1 VHTLKN
7 SAVLIRAKM
16 RGRKDKIREFD
27 FDSEMREQ
35 DAYAD
40 NPLAN
45 NPLANQ
51 GYRATADDFEVDTQ
65 ENATDS
71 SLPSQERSPKGSLE
85 QSMWER
91 GAEGNLTRKELRDVK
106 LPADTKIELYD
117 QMVQTLS
124 KKVETQSK
132 DLDIAKNALWVESKI
147 GASKTDQKR
156 AKVVLKKL
164 LSEDG
169 KPLHISPNTMGT
181 IRSHE
186 RSGNSLDKLTN
197 DDFVYAFVFKMP
209 ANTPGADEVGED
221 ELFISHECWIT
232 VEQMI
237 SCDLAI
243 KVVLPVHRHYM
254 IVAVGAD
261 YKVCID
267 EAYSNRILMRMQDT
281 KGSLEFHPDLIRY
294 YASNHGGLN
303 EYVDGHWI
311 KRDPSQS
318 QDGKHWQP
326 IEGGSEE
333 EANQAERDHK
343 MFTSAIKQR
352 LVLSRLKRR
361 AGYDPEHTMA
371 LTGDNKKALK
381 YIEKGCVI
389 GTKMNIGASVF
400 NDVLRSIGGYRP
412 ENNVVFKDLGDEI
425 NIVYEISRMVAVDPD
440 FVLKNDGV
448 KQMLSS
454 QVSVAVDISTVV

>member
-1 VHTLKN
+1 MH
-7 SAVLIRAKM
+7 
-16 RGRKDKIREFD
+16 GRKDKIRELD

-35 DAYAD
+35 DAYVE
-40 NPLAN
+40 NPLAKN
-45 NPLANQ
+45 
-51 GYRATADDFEVDTQ
+51 
-65 ENATDS
+65 TDN
-71 SLPSQERSPKGSLE
+71 SLPSQKLVHSPKGSL
-85 QSMWER
+85 QSMLER
-91 GAEGNLTRKELRDVK
+91 GAEGNLTIKELRDVK
-106 LPADTKIELYD
+106 LPADKIELYD
-117 QMVQTLS
+117 QMVQMVQTMS
-124 KKVETQSK
+124 KKIEMQSK
-132 DLDIAKNALWVESKI
+132 DLDVAKNALWVESKI

-156 AKVVLKKL
+156 AKVGLKML
-164 LSEDG
+164 LSEDD
-169 KPLHISPNTMGT
+169 KSLHISPNTIGT

-186 RSGNSLDKLTN
+186 RSGNSRHQLTDD

-209 ANTPGADEVGED
+209 ADTPGADEVNED
-221 ELFISHECWIT
+221 GVFISHECWVT
-232 VEQMI
+232 VEQII

-243 KVVLPVHRHYM
+243 KVVLPVHRHYI

-303 EYVDGHWI
+303 EYVDGRL
-311 KRDPSQS
+311 KPRDPSQA

-326 IEGGSEE
+326 IEQGSEQ

-343 MFTSAIKQR
+343 VFTSAIKQR

-361 AGYDPEHTMA
+361 AGYSPEHTMT
-371 LTGDNKKALK
+371 LTEENKKALK
-381 YIEKGCVI
+381 YIKKGCVA

-412 ENNVVFKDLGDEI
+412 ENNVVFKASGDKI
-425 NIVYEISRMVAVDPD
+425 NIIYEVSRMVAVDPE
-440 FVLKNDGV
+440 FVLKNDE
-448 KQMLSS
+448 KNLMLSS
-454 QVSVAVDISTVV
+454 QVSVPVGISVVV